1 MKDRILAIIRE
12 EEMTNAR
19 FAQEIGVQSSSISHI
34 TSGRNKPSID
44 LITKILSRF
53 PGISAEWLLQGKG
66 KMYKSDNV
74 IDLNPVINQ
83 TSSAQ
88 PDLFSTPKP
97 PVVNPVQQV
106 QQNGEHEKAPESIS
120 EPVSSIS
127 DEIPAQYGNR
137 SGKQVEKVIV
147 FYSDKSF
154 TEYRPE

>member
-1 MKDRILAIIRE
+1 MKDRILAIIKE

-34 TSGRNKPSID
+34 TSGRNNPSID

-74 IDLNPVINQ
+74 IEQNSRLNQNVA
-83 TSSAQ
+83 AQ

-97 PVVNPVQQV
+97 PVMNPIQEAPS
-106 QQNGEHEKAPESIS
+106 NGELEKAPKSVS
-120 EPVSSIS
+120 EPVSSLS
-127 DEIPAQYGNR
+127 DEMPLHYGNR
-137 SGKQVEKVIV
+137 AGKQVEKVIV